1 MDNRNNA
8 MKENFFF
15 SAPMLVASIVTPGE
29 LRVARVSRDRKP
41 TGSSR

>member
-1 MDNRNNA
+1 MDKRNTA
-8 MKENFFF
+8 AKENFFF
-15 SAPMLVASIVTPGE
+15 SAPMLVASILTPGE

>member
-1 MDNRNNA
+1 MGKRNTDP
-8 MKENFFF
+8 KENFFF

>member
-1 MDNRNNA
+1 MDNRNTTA
-8 MKENFFF
+8 KEKFFF

-41 TGSSR
+41 AGSSR